1 MDDLTPMEPSF
12 QEQPPKPVQP
22 PDHYGTGKHPTRP
35 KAPLALIALLLTLL
49 LTANLIAF
57 AALLRLWGKDTVQ
70 SEQPSNGLSL
80 LSPSPT
86 EAGTVDPD
94 RPDVMPIDGEQTAL
108 TLPELYRKVRDC
120 IAVVTARTGSGQNT
134 GSGVILDTDGYLL
147 TNAHTVNG
155 ALRLE
160 VTLSDGTDYAAAF
173 VGMDSDSDLAVLKI
187 SAENL
192 TAAEFGSADGLS
204 AGDGV
209 VILSNPFGKELA
221 GTMTEATVAA
231 VNEDVSVSGLPMR
244 VLQISASG
252 LNDGSGVVVNY
263 SGQIIGIGIREL
275 GGFTSFDNDAGVG
288 FALPA
293 QEARGLVNDLVAF
306 GSVEGKATLG
316 IEVAEI
322 ARPLRIYWQLPEGVL
337 ISRISRTGTAYLAG
351 LRLGDVLL
359 AIGDS
364 SVASLS
370 DYVDALG
377 QYKAGDTVRVTIY
390 RDGKYYY
397 ADILLDEAG

>member
-12 QEQPPKPVQP
+12 QEQPPKPVLP
-22 PDHYGTGKHPTRP
+22 PDSYGTGKHPTRP
-35 KAPLALIALLLTLL
+35 KTPLALIALLLTLL

-57 AALLRLWGKDTVQ
+57 AALLRLWSKDTVQ
-70 SEQPSNGLSL
+70 AEQPSNGLNL

-86 EAGTVDPD
+86 EAGVVDPD

-108 TLPELYRKVRDC
+108 TLPELYRKVRDG
-120 IAVVTARTGSGQNT
+120 ITVVTAQTGSGLNT
-134 GSGVILDTDGYLL
+134 GTGVILDADGYLL

-160 VTLSDGTDYAAAF
+160 VTLSDGADYTAAF

-221 GTMTEATVAA
+221 GTMSEATVAA

-306 GSVEGKATLG
+306 GS
-316 IEVAEI
+316 
-322 ARPLRIYWQLPEGVL
+322 ARHR
-337 ISRISRTGTAYLAG
+337 SRGNRKTAAN
-351 LRLGDVLL
+351 LL
-359 AIGDS
+359 A
-364 SVASLS
+364 ASGGRSHQPHFPYRHRLLRRS
-370 DYVDALG
+370 AARRRT
-377 QYKAGDTVRVTIY
+377 AGDRRQQRGKPLGLCGRARAIQGGRHRS
-390 RDGKYYY
+390 RD
-397 ADILLDEAG
+397 DLPRWEILLRRYFT